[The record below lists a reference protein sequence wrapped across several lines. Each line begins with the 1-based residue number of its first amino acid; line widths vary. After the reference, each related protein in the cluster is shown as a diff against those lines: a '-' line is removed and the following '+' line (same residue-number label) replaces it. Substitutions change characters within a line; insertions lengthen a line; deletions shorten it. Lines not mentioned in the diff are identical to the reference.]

1 MIANQTT
8 NRVRDTLSELP
19 DGDFSKTAEKLLG
32 TLGYR
37 GDDAIPSETVTVG
50 DFIVDY
56 PAANPDTRSEQEF
69 VENTQSVRFISQV
82 SDTEITANAQQALI
96 DASAF
101 DTGNARSFL
110 FLAVELK
117 EDTYSRGQYAA
128 FTREINKRWQFP
140 TVVLFKTAA
149 NLLTTLAFAHRRP
162 HRRDPERDVLG
173 NVFLIREID
182 PVKPHRAHLDI
193 LDDLSLPKRLEWMS
207 AHGKP
212 HNFDGLLD
220 AWLDALDT
228 EELNRRFYEDLFDW
242 FERAVAQAKF
252 PKTGSKVL
260 KPEEHVIR
268 LITRLLFV
276 WFIKE
281 KGLVAEDLFVENRV
295 GTLLQDYD
303 RADGDSYY
311 RAVLQNLF
319 FATLNTE
326 IDRRG
331 FSNGNKPIGA
341 DSTGDFSLYRYREEM
356 TAPDA
361 IQELLRHTPFIN
373 GGLFDCL
380 DSEGENGDD
389 DWRIDCFTDDVTD
402 PGHSEYGILSI
413 PNGLF
418 FDEDNQ
424 NPGLITLFNRYK
436 FTVEENTPAEQEVA
450 LDPELL
456 GKVFENLLAAN
467 IPETSE
473 TVRKQTGS
481 YYTPR
486 PVVDYMVNE
495 VLVGALAQKA
505 QGDDG
510 DGESWQAKLRD
521 LLDYDDAF
529 NDADD
534 RFSPSEKAA
543 VVRAIAN
550 IRTLDPAVGSGAF
563 PMSILHQLTLA
574 LRRLDPN
581 NHLWAELQKERALE
595 ESGTA
600 YEAATQQERDERL
613 AEISETF
620 ERYRDSDF
628 GRKLYLIQNSIY
640 GVDIQVI
647 ATQIAKLRFFISLA
661 IEQQAVPTADNLGIK
676 PLPNLETRFVAAD
689 SLIGLS
695 RPTQLSLGQTDTV
708 KRLQDELDNN
718 REQHF
723 HANTRRRKLEYRK
736 HDAGLREQLAAALRE
751 TGFAAGDADK
761 VAQWDPYDQNASSA
775 WFDPEYMFG
784 VSDGFDVVIANPPY
798 VQLQKDGGR
807 LRKLYQN
814 AGYTTFTNTG
824 DVYQLFQERGCR
836 LLRPSSGLLAYITS
850 NSWLKA
856 EYGKASRR
864 YFSEKHTPLR
874 LLELGKD
881 VFESAIVDSSVLLLR
896 EGRGGGAPPAIDAVD
911 TDKLESHDFPPDSSL
926 WGQVRPD
933 GDAPWIIMSGVEQ
946 SVLGKMRGKGTPLKN
961 WNVKIN
967 RGVTT
972 GCNEAFIIDE
982 ATRTKLIAADPDSA
996 DIIKPVLRGRHIQRY
1011 RAEWDSEWLI
1021 TTFPA
1026 LKLDIDDYPAVKQ
1039 HFLDFGKERLEQS
1052 GEILPDG
1059 SKARKKTKH
1068 SWFESQDSTAYYED
1082 FAKGK
1087 LLWIE
1092 LVEQGRFAYDESGM
1106 YCSNSAYMLSGISI
1120 KYLCAVLNATLTTWF
1135 MSNTALTSGMGAT
1148 RWIRSFV
1155 ETIPVPKLT
1164 AAKQRPFIRL
1174 VDRILKAKAA
1184 DPDAN
1189 TSEIEEEIDWLVYE
1203 LYGLTNAEVA
1213 AVEGEKGEVHATVE
1227 EEDAA
1232 LSRAMDEVLGE
1243 ERVSR
1248 DELMAVLQAP
1258 DEG

>member
-1 MIANQTT
+1 MIGNQTT
-8 NRVRDTLSELP
+8 DRVRDVLSELP

-32 TLGYR
+32 SLGYR
-37 GDDAIPSETVTVG
+37 GDDALPSETITVG
-50 DFIVDY
+50 DFIADH
-56 PAANPDTRSEQEF
+56 PALNPGTKSEQEF
-69 VENTQSVRFISQV
+69 VENTRSVRIISQI
-82 SDTEITANAQQALI
+82 SDAEITANAQQALI

-110 FLAVELK
+110 FLTVELK
-117 EDTYSRGQYAA
+117 EDTYTRGQYAA

-149 NLLTTLAFAHRRP
+149 NLLTLAFAHRRL
-162 HRRDPERDVLG
+162 HRRDPGRDVLG

-182 PVKPHRAHLDI
+182 AVKPHRAHLDI
-193 LDDLSLPKRLEWMS
+193 LDDLSLPKRLGWIS

-212 HNFDGLLD
+212 HNFDGLLE

-228 EELNRRFYEDLFDW
+228 EELNRRFYRDLFNW

-252 PKTGSKVL
+252 PKTGPKVL

-331 FSNGNKPIGA
+331 FSNGNKLTGA

-356 TAPDA
+356 NAPDA
-361 IQELLRHTPFIN
+361 MLELFGHTPFIN

-389 DWRIDCFTDDVTD
+389 GWRIDCFTDDVTA
-402 PGHSEYGILSI
+402 PGHGEYGILSI

-495 VLVGALAQKA
+495 ALVAVLVQKA

-510 DGESWQAKLRD
+510 DGEPWQAKLRD

-529 NDADD
+529 NDVDD
-534 RFSPSEKAA
+534 LFSPSEKAA

-550 IRTLDPAVGSGAF
+550 TRTLDPAVGSGAF
-563 PMSILHQLTLA
+563 PMSILHHLTLA
-574 LRRLDPN
+574 LRRLDPDN
-581 NHLWAELQKERALE
+581 RLWAELQKERALE

-640 GVDIQVI
+640 GVDIQTI
-647 ATQIAKLRFFISLA
+647 AIQIAKLRFFISLA
-661 IEQQAVPTADNLGIK
+661 IEQKPSDDKPNFGVK

-689 SLIGLS
+689 TLLPLHDLQTTLTSL
-695 RPTQLSLGQTDTV
+695 RVQE
-708 KRLQDELDNN
+708 LQRELYANGE
-718 REQHF
+718 RHF
-723 HANTRRRKLEYRK
+723 HANTRDQKLECNRR
-736 HDAGLREQLAAALRE
+736 DDELRVLLAAELKQL
-751 TGFAAGDADK
+751 GMPSGDAEK
-761 VAQWDPYDQNASSA
+761 YANWKRYDQNTGAD
-775 WFDPEYMFG
+775 WFDAGYMFG
-784 VSDGFDVVIANPPY
+784 VNDGFDVVISNPPY
-798 VQLQKDGGR
+798 RQVRKGTYPAARFPYSEGRDKGKQNLYKLFVEQSYNLCKTDGLATLIVQSSLMCDLSSAATRQLLLDRTR
-807 LRKLYQN
+807 LRHVIEFPK
-814 AGYTTFTNTG
+814 AASTREA
-824 DVYQLFQERGCR
+824 QLFQSVTQGTCIYQFTKKPPNDKPIGISVGNDAHTIAD
-836 LLRPSSGLLAYITS
+836 LRFASIT
-850 NSWLKA
+850 KA
-856 EYGKASRR
+856 TIATLYPDLRCFPRIRAGSVAIL
-864 YFSEKHTPLR
+864 EKIA
-874 LLELGKD
+874 G
-881 VFESAIVDSSVLLLR
+881 
-896 EGRGGGAPPAIDAVD
+896 
-911 TDKLESHDFPPDSSL
+911 DK
-926 WGQVRPD
+926 
-933 GDAPWIIMSGVEQ
+933 
-946 SVLGKMRGKGTPLKN
+946 T
-961 WNVKIN
+961 
-967 RGVTT
+967 
-972 GCNEAFIIDE
+972 
-982 ATRTKLIAADPDSA
+982 
-996 DIIKPVLRGRHIQRY
+996 IKPLQYYAANTVQGDLNLTTHAKRFSQNPTAVRLLRGRHIGRFIIKYATSSEYCEKGFMAQQVNANRQGQFLISQQITGTNDI
-1011 RAEWDSEWLI
+1011 RRLHFGLAEDPPVDFLCGNSVNKTQLKDQTQSKAFLALLNSRFMDWFFRI
-1021 TTFPA
+1021 TSTNNHVQG
-1026 LKLDIDDYPAVKQ
+1026 Y
-1039 HFLDFGKERLEQS
+1039 ELEQLPVPAMTAERRHQLVRMVD
-1052 GEILPDG
+1052 EIL
-1059 SKARKKTKH
+1059 
-1068 SWFESQDSTAYYED
+1068 E
-1082 FAKGK
+1082 
-1087 LLWIE
+1087 
-1092 LVEQGRFAYDESGM
+1092 
-1106 YCSNSAYMLSGISI
+1106 
-1120 KYLCAVLNATLTTWF
+1120 
-1135 MSNTALTSGMGAT
+1135 
-1148 RWIRSFV
+1148 
-1155 ETIPVPKLT
+1155 
-1164 AAKQRPFIRL
+1164 
-1174 VDRILKAKAA
+1174 AKAA
-1184 DPDAN
+1184 DPDAD
-1189 TSEIEEEIDWLVYE
+1189 TSEIEEEIDWLVYD

-1213 AVEGEKGEVHATVE
+1213 VVEGEKGEVHATVE
-1227 EEDAA
+1227 EEDTA

-1243 ERVSR
+1243 EHVSR

>member
-1 MIANQTT
+1 MIGNQATD
-8 NRVRDTLSELP
+8 RVRDVLSELA
-19 DGDFSKTAEKLLG
+19 DGDFSRTAEKLLG
-32 TLGYR
+32 ILGYR
-37 GDDAIPSETVTVG
+37 GHDALPSEAVTVG
-50 DFIVDY
+50 DFIADY
-56 PAANPDTRSEQEF
+56 PADNPDTKAEQEF
-69 VENTQSVRFISQV
+69 SGNTQSVRFISQI
-82 SDTEITANAQQALI
+82 SDAEVTANAQQVLI
-96 DASAF
+96 DSSAF

-117 EDTYSRGQYAA
+117 EVTYTRGQYAA
-128 FTREINKRWQFP
+128 FTREINKRWQIP

-149 NLLTTLAFAHRRP
+149 NLVTLAFAHRRV
-162 HRRDPERDVLG
+162 HRREPGRDVLG

-182 PVKPHRAHLDI
+182 SVEPHRAHLDI
-193 LDDLSLPKRLEWMS
+193 LDDLSLAKRMGWMN
-207 AHGKP
+207 AHGKL
-212 HNFDGLLD
+212 HNFDGLLE

-228 EELNRRFYEDLFDW
+228 EELNRRFYRDLFKW
-242 FERAVAQAKF
+242 FEHAVAQAKF
-252 PKTGSKVL
+252 PKTGPKVL
-260 KPEEHVIR
+260 KPEEHVLR

-281 KGLVAEDLFVENRV
+281 KGLVAEDLFVENQARA
-295 GTLLQDYD
+295 LLHDYD
-303 RADGDSYY
+303 GADGDSYY
-311 RAVLQNLF
+311 RTVLQNLF

-326 IDRRG
+326 IGERR
-331 FSNGNKPIGA
+331 FSKQTSDDHRN
-341 DSTGDFSLYRYREEM
+341 FSVYRYRSEI
-356 TAPDA
+356 ADPGA
-361 IQELLRHTPFIN
+361 LLGLFARTPFIN

-380 DSEGENGDD
+380 DDFDGVNAAGV
-389 DWRIDCFTDDVTD
+389 RIDCFTDNAGQRSD
-402 PGHSEYGILSI
+402 YSI
-413 PNGLF
+413 PNALF
-418 FDEDNQ
+418 FDEDSQ
-424 NPGLITLFNRYK
+424 SPGLITLFNRYK

-467 IPETSE
+467 IPETSD

-486 PVVDYMVNE
+486 PVVEYMVNE
-495 VLVGALAQKA
+495 VLVGALAQKT

-529 NDADD
+529 DDADD
-534 RFSPSEKAA
+534 LFSPSEKAA

-550 IRTLDPAVGSGAF
+550 IKTLDPAVGSGAF

-574 LRRLDPN
+574 LRRLDPDN
-581 NHLWAELQKERALE
+581 LLWAELQKERALE

-628 GRKLYLIQNSIY
+628 GRKLYLIQNSIF

-661 IEQQAVPTADNLGIK
+661 IEQEAVATAENLGIK

-695 RPTQLSLGQTDTV
+695 RTAQLSLGQTDAV

-736 HDAGLREQLAAALRE
+736 QDTGLREQLAAALRE
-751 TGFAAGDADK
+751 TGFAAADADK
-761 VAQWDPYDQNASSA
+761 VAQWDPYDQNASA
-775 WFDPEYMFG
+775 DWFDPEYMFG
-784 VSDGFDVVIANPPY
+784 VADGFDVVIANPPY
-798 VQLQKDGGR
+798 VQLQKNNSR

-814 AGYTTFTNTG
+814 TGYTTFASTG

-836 LLRPSSGLLAYITS
+836 LLTPSSGLLAYITS

-856 EYGKASRR
+856 EYGKVSRR
-864 YFSEKHTPLR
+864 YFSEKHMPLR

-896 EGRGGGAPPAIDAVD
+896 EGRDNGPPSAIDAVD
-911 TDKLESHDFPPDSSL
+911 IDKLDSHDFPPDPSL
-926 WGQVRPD
+926 WVQVLPD
-933 GDAPWIIMSGVEQ
+933 GDAPWSILSRIEQGVLARVQ
-946 SVLGKMRGKGTPLKN
+946 GKGTPLKE
-961 WNVKIN
+961 WGVKMNYGIK
-967 RGVTT
+967 T
-972 GCNEAFIIDE
+972 GCNSAFIVDD
-982 ATRTKLIAADPDSA
+982 ATRTELIAADVNA
-996 DIIKPVLRGRHIQRY
+996 DEIIKPVLRGQNIQQYQANWERI
-1011 RAEWDSEWLI
+1011 WLI
-1021 TTFPA
+1021 DSHNGYGDIPA
-1026 LKLDIDDYPAVKQ
+1026 VNIDDYPAVKA
-1039 HFLDFGKERLEQS
+1039 HLDGFYPQLEKRQDKGKTPYNLRNC
-1052 GEILPDG
+1052 
-1059 SKARKKTKH
+1059 
-1068 SWFESQDSTAYYED
+1068 AYHED
-1082 FAKGK
+1082 FAKEK
-1087 LLWIE
+1087 LFWMDLTE
-1092 LVEQGRFAYDESGM
+1092 RGRFAYDDGDTL
-1106 YCSNSAYMLSGISI
+1106 CVNTAYILSGKSI
-1120 KYLCAVLNATLTTWF
+1120 KYLCAILNSSLITWYMGTF
-1135 MSNTALTSGMGAT
+1135 ALTSGMGVT
-1148 RWIRSFV
+1148 RWFIVSV
-1155 ETIPVPKLT
+1155 EDIPVPKIT

-1184 DPDAN
+1184 DPDADI
-1189 TSEIEEEIDWLVYE
+1189 SAIEEEIDWLVYD

-1213 AVEGEKGEVHATVE
+1213 VVEGEKGEVHSTVE

-1232 LSRAMDEVLGE
+1232 LSKAMDEVLE
-1243 ERVSR
+1243 DERVTR
-1248 DELMAVLQAP
+1248 DELIAILQEP

>member
-1 MIANQTT
+1 MIGNQIT
-8 NRVRDTLSELP
+8 NRVRDALRELP
-19 DGDFSKTAEKLLG
+19 DGDFSKMAEKLLG
-32 TLGYR
+32 SLGYR
-37 GDDAIPSETVTVG
+37 GDDALPSETVTIG
-50 DFIVDY
+50 DFIADY
-56 PAANPDTRSEQEF
+56 PAPNPDTKSEQEF
-69 VENTQSVRFISQV
+69 VENTQAVRIISQI
-82 SDTEITANAQQALI
+82 SDAEITANAQQALI

-117 EDTYSRGQYAA
+117 DDSYSRGQYAA

-140 TVVLFKTAA
+140 TVVLFKTAT
-149 NLLTTLAFAHRRP
+149 NLLTLAFAHRRL
-162 HRRDPERDVLG
+162 HRRDPGRDVLG

-182 PVKPHRAHLDI
+182 PVNPHRAHLDI
-193 LDDLSLPKRLEWMS
+193 LDGLSLPKRLAWMS

-212 HNFDGLLD
+212 HNFDGLLV

-228 EELNRRFYEDLFDW
+228 EGLNRRFYQDLFDW
-242 FERAVAQAKF
+242 FECAVAQAKF
-252 PKTGSKVL
+252 PQTGPKVL

-281 KGLVAEDLFVENRV
+281 KGLVAEDLFVENQV
-295 GTLLQDYD
+295 GALLQDYD
-303 RADGDSYY
+303 RVDGDSYY

-326 IDRRG
+326 IGERR
-331 FSNGNKPIGA
+331 FSKQTSDDHRN
-341 DSTGDFSLYRYREEM
+341 FSVYRYRNEIAE
-356 TAPDA
+356 PDA
-361 IQELLRHTPFIN
+361 LLDLFARTPFIN

-380 DSEGENGDD
+380 DDFDGVKAGGV
-389 DWRIDCFTDDVTD
+389 RIDCFTDNAGQRSD
-402 PGHSEYGILSI
+402 YSI
-413 PNGLF
+413 PNSLF
-418 FDEDNQ
+418 FDEDSQ
-424 NPGLITLFNRYK
+424 NPGLISLFNRYK

-486 PVVDYMVNE
+486 PVVDYMVSE
-495 VLVGALAQKA
+495 ALVGALAQKT

-510 DGESWQAKLRD
+510 AGESWQAKLRD

-534 RFSPSEKAA
+534 LFSPSEKAA

-563 PMSILHQLTLA
+563 PMSILHHLTLA
-574 LRRLDPN
+574 LRRLDPDN
-581 NHLWAELQKERALE
+581 RLWEGFQREHALE

-600 YEAATQQERDERL
+600 YEAATQQERNERL

-628 GRKLYLIQNSIY
+628 GRKLYLIQNSIF

-695 RPTQLSLGQTDTV
+695 RAAQLPLGQTDKV

-723 HANTRRRKLEYRK
+723 HANTRRRKLEYREQ
-736 HDAGLREQLAAALRE
+736 DTGLREQLAAALRE
-751 TGFAAGDADK
+751 TGFAGGEAGK
-761 VAQWDPYDQNASSA
+761 VAQWDPYDQNASAA

-784 VSDGFDVVIANPPY
+784 VADGFDVVIANPPY

-814 AGYTTFTNTG
+814 AGYTTFTSTG

-836 LLRPSSGLLAYITS
+836 LLRPSGGLLAYITS

-856 EYGKASRR
+856 EYGKGSRR
-864 YFSEKHTPLR
+864 YFSEKHTPLQ

-881 VFESAIVDSSVLLLR
+881 VFESAIVDSSVLLLL
-896 EGRGGGAPPAIDAVD
+896 EGRGDGAPSAIDAVD
-911 TDKLESHDFPPDSSL
+911 TDKLESHEFPPDPSL
-926 WGQVRPD
+926 WGQVLPD
-933 GDAPWIIMSGVEQ
+933 GEAPWSIMSQIEQGV
-946 SVLGKMRGKGTPLKN
+946 LAKMQAKGTLLKD
-961 WNVKIN
+961 WDVKMNYGIK
-967 RGVTT
+967 T
-972 GCNEAFIIDE
+972 GYNPAFIIDGS
-982 ATRTKLIAADPDSA
+982 TRTKLIAADPDA
-996 DIIKPVLRGRHIQRY
+996 EEIIKPVLRGQNVQRY
-1011 RAEWDSEWLI
+1011 QAKWNGLWLI
-1021 TTFPA
+1021 DTHNGYGSVPA
-1026 LKLDIDDYPAVKQ
+1026 VNIDDYPAVKA
-1039 HFLDFGKERLEQS
+1039 HLDGYYPQLEKRQDKGKTPYNLRNC
-1052 GEILPDG
+1052 
-1059 SKARKKTKH
+1059 
-1068 SWFESQDSTAYYED
+1068 AYHED
-1082 FAKGK
+1082 FAKEK
-1087 LLWIE
+1087 LFWMDLTE
-1092 LVEQGRFAYDESGM
+1092 RGRFAYDAGDTF
-1106 YCSNSAYMLSGISI
+1106 CVNTAYMLSGQSI
-1120 KYLCAVLNATLTTWF
+1120 KYLCAILNSTLITWY
-1135 MSNTALTSGMGAT
+1135 MGTAALTSGMGVT
-1148 RWIRSFV
+1148 RWFSVSV
-1155 ETIPVPKLT
+1155 ENIPVPKLT
-1164 AAKQRPFIRL
+1164 AAKQRPFVRL

-1184 DPDAN
+1184 DAN
-1189 TSEIEEEIDWLVYE
+1189 ADTSEIEEEIDWLVYD

-1213 AVEGEKGEVHATVE
+1213 VVEGEKGEVHATVE

-1243 ERVSR
+1243 ERVGR

>member
-1 MIANQTT
+1 MIGNQTT
-8 NRVRDTLSELP
+8 NLVRDVLSEMP
-19 DGDFSKTAEKLLG
+19 GTDFAKMAENLLG
-32 TLGYR
+32 RLGYR
-37 GDDAIPSETVTVG
+37 SEDALPSETVTVG
-50 DFIVDY
+50 DFVADY
-56 PAANPDTRSEQEF
+56 PAPNPDTKSEREF
-69 VENTQSVRFISQV
+69 AEDTESVRIVSQIS
-82 SDTEITANAQQALI
+82 DAEISVNAQQGLLG
-96 DASAF
+96 DSAF

-117 EDTYSRGQYAA
+117 EDSYSRGQYAA
-128 FTREINKRWQFP
+128 FTREINKRWQIP
-140 TVVLFKTAA
+140 SVVLFKTAA
-149 NLLTTLAFAHRRP
+149 NLLTLAFAHRRL
-162 HRRDPERDVLG
+162 HRRDPGRDVLG

-182 PVKPHRAHLDI
+182 PVEPHRAHLDI
-193 LDDLSLPKRLEWMS
+193 LNDLSLPKRLEWMD

-212 HNFDGLLD
+212 HNFDGLLE

-228 EELNRRFYEDLFDW
+228 EELNRRFYRDLFDW

-252 PKTGSKVL
+252 PKTGAKVL

-268 LITRLLFV
+268 LVTRLLFV

-295 GTLLQDYD
+295 CALLQDYD

-326 IDRRG
+326 IGERR
-331 FSNGNKPIGA
+331 FSKQSSDDHRN
-341 DSTGDFSLYRYREEM
+341 FSVFRYCNEIAE
-356 TAPDA
+356 PDA
-361 IQELLRHTPFIN
+361 LLNLFSQTPFIN

-380 DSEGENGDD
+380 DDFEGVKAGGV
-389 DWRIDCFTDDVTD
+389 RIDCFTDNAKQRSD
-402 PGHSEYGILSI
+402 YSI
-413 PNGLF
+413 PNSLF
-418 FDEDNQ
+418 FDEDSQ

-467 IPETSE
+467 IPESSE

-495 VLVGALAQKA
+495 ALVGALVQKT
-505 QGDDG
+505 QGGDG

-534 RFSPSEKAA
+534 LFSPSEKAA

-550 IRTLDPAVGSGAF
+550 TRTLDPAVGSGAF

-574 LRRLDPN
+574 LRRLDPDN
-581 NHLWAELQKERALE
+581 YLWAELQKARALE

-628 GRKLYLIQNSIY
+628 GRKLYLIQNSIF

-661 IEQQAVPTADNLGIK
+661 IEQQSVATADNLGIK

-695 RPTQLSLGQTDTV
+695 RPAQLALGQTDKV
-708 KRLQDELDNN
+708 KQLQDELDNN

-736 HDAGLREQLAAALRE
+736 QDTGLREQLASSLRE

-761 VAQWDPYDQNASSA
+761 VARWDPYDQNASA
-775 WFDPEYMFG
+775 NWFDPEYMFG
-784 VSDGFDVVIANPPY
+784 VTDGFDVVIANPPY
-798 VQLQKDGGR
+798 VQLQKDEGR

-814 AGYTTFTNTG
+814 IGYTTFASTG

-836 LLRPSSGLLAYITS
+836 LLKPSGGLLAYITS

-856 EYGKASRR
+856 E
-864 YFSEKHTPLR
+864 
-874 LLELGKD
+874 
-881 VFESAIVDSSVLLLR
+881 
-896 EGRGGGAPPAIDAVD
+896 
-911 TDKLESHDFPPDSSL
+911 
-926 WGQVRPD
+926 
-933 GDAPWIIMSGVEQ
+933 
-946 SVLGKMRGKGTPLKN
+946 
-961 WNVKIN
+961 
-967 RGVTT
+967 
-972 GCNEAFIIDE
+972 
-982 ATRTKLIAADPDSA
+982 
-996 DIIKPVLRGRHIQRY
+996 
-1011 RAEWDSEWLI
+1011 
-1021 TTFPA
+1021 
-1026 LKLDIDDYPAVKQ
+1026 
-1039 HFLDFGKERLEQS
+1039 
-1052 GEILPDG
+1052 
-1059 SKARKKTKH
+1059 
-1068 SWFESQDSTAYYED
+1068 
-1082 FAKGK
+1082 
-1087 LLWIE
+1087 
-1092 LVEQGRFAYDESGM
+1092 
-1106 YCSNSAYMLSGISI
+1106 
-1120 KYLCAVLNATLTTWF
+1120 
-1135 MSNTALTSGMGAT
+1135 
-1148 RWIRSFV
+1148 
-1155 ETIPVPKLT
+1155 
-1164 AAKQRPFIRL
+1164 
-1174 VDRILKAKAA
+1174 
-1184 DPDAN
+1184 
-1189 TSEIEEEIDWLVYE
+1189 
-1203 LYGLTNAEVA
+1203 
-1213 AVEGEKGEVHATVE
+1213 
-1227 EEDAA
+1227 
-1232 LSRAMDEVLGE
+1232 
-1243 ERVSR
+1243 
-1248 DELMAVLQAP
+1248 
-1258 DEG
+1258 

>member
-1 MIANQTT
+1 MIGNKTT
-8 NRVRDTLSELP
+8 DQVRDVLSELT
-19 DGDFSKTAEKLLG
+19 DGDFSKTAENLLG
-32 TLGYR
+32 SLGYR
-37 GDDAIPSETVTVG
+37 GDDALPSETVTVG
-50 DFIVDY
+50 DFIADY
-56 PAANPDTRSEQEF
+56 PAPNPDTKSEQEF
-69 VENTQSVRFISQV
+69 AENAQAVRIISQI
-82 SDTEITANAQQALI
+82 SDAEITANAQQALI

-110 FLAVELK
+110 FLGVELK
-117 EDTYSRGQYAA
+117 EDSYSRGQYAA

-149 NLLTTLAFAHRRP
+149 NLLTLAFVHRRL
-162 HRRDPERDVLG
+162 HRRDPGRDVLG

-193 LDDLSLPKRLEWMS
+193 LEDLSLPKLLEWMS

-212 HNFDGLLD
+212 HNFDGLLE

-228 EELNRRFYEDLFDW
+228 EKLNRRFYQDLSKW
-242 FERAVAQAKF
+242 FWRAVAQAKF
-252 PKTGSKVL
+252 PQTGPKVL

-281 KGLVAEDLFVENRV
+281 KGLVAEDLFVENQA
-295 GTLLQDYD
+295 GALLQDYD

-331 FSNGNKPIGA
+331 FSNGNKPTGA

-361 IQELLRHTPFIN
+361 MLELFRHTPFIN

-380 DSEGENGDD
+380 DSEEENGNDG
-389 DWRIDCFTDDVTD
+389 WRIDCFTDDVID
-402 PGHSEYGILSI
+402 PGHSAYGIFSI

-495 VLVGALAQKA
+495 ALVAALAQKA

-534 RFSPSEKAA
+534 LFSPSEKAA

-563 PMSILHQLTLA
+563 PMSILHHLTLA
-574 LRRLDPN
+574 LRRLDPDN
-581 NHLWAELQKERALE
+581 RLWEGFQRGHALE

-628 GRKLYLIQNSIY
+628 GRKLYLIQNSIF

-689 SLIGLS
+689 SLVGLG
-695 RPTQLSLGQTDTV
+695 RPAQLSLGQTDKV

-736 HDAGLREQLAAALRE
+736 QDTGLREQLAAALRE

-761 VAQWDPYDQNASSA
+761 VAQWDPYDQNASAA

-784 VSDGFDVVIANPPY
+784 VSDGFAVVIANPPY

-807 LRKLYQN
+807 LRKLYQD
-814 AGYTTFTNTG
+814 AGYTTFASTG

-856 EYGKASRR
+856 EYGKGSRR

-896 EGRGGGAPPAIDAVD
+896 EGRGDGAPPAIDAVD
-911 TDKLESHDFPPDSSL
+911 TDKLESHNFPPDPSL

-933 GDAPWIIMSGVEQ
+933 GDAPWSIMSQTEHGV
-946 SVLGKMRGKGTPLKN
+946 LAKMQAKGTLLKD
-961 WNVKIN
+961 WDVKIN
-967 RGVTT
+967 RGILT
-972 GCNEAFIIDE
+972 GYNTAFIIDD
-982 ATRTKLIAADPDSA
+982 ATHTELSNADTNSA
-996 DIIKPVLRGRHIQRY
+996 DIIKPVLRGKDIQRY
-1011 RAEWDSEWLI
+1011 QAKWNGQWVIDTHNGYGNVPSVN
-1021 TTFPA
+1021 
-1026 LKLDIDDYPAVKQ
+1026 IDDYPAVKA
-1039 HFLDFGKERLEQS
+1039 HLDGYYPQLAKRQDKGKTPYNLRNC
-1052 GEILPDG
+1052 
-1059 SKARKKTKH
+1059 AFH
-1068 SWFESQDSTAYYED
+1068 ED
-1082 FAKGK
+1082 FAKEK

-1092 LVEQGRFAYDESGM
+1092 LVEDGRFAYD
-1106 YCSNSAYMLSGISI
+1106 NSGIYGEATTFLMTGVSL
-1120 KYLCAVLNATLTTWF
+1120 KYLCAVLNARLTRWF
-1135 MSNTALTSGMGAT
+1135 LEQVAPTSGMGT
-1148 RWIRSFV
+1148 LRWKKVYV
-1155 ETIPVPKLT
+1155 ETIPVPKIT
-1164 AAKQRPFIRL
+1164 AAKQRPFVRL

-1184 DPDAN
+1184 DTDAD
-1189 TSEIEEEIDWLVYE
+1189 TTEIEEEIDWLVYD

-1213 AVEGEKGEVHATVE
+1213 AVEGEKGEVVHATVE

-1248 DELMAVLQAP
+1248 DELMAILQAP